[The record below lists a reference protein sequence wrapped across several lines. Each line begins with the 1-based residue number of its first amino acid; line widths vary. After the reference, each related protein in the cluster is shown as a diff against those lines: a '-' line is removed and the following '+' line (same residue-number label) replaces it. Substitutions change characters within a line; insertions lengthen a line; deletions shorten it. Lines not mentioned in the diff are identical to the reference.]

1 MNDLPSQQT
10 ADGASII
17 AVNLQGEAVKI
28 PASAVGGGSSV
39 AVVDNL
45 NSNSST
51 SALSAKQGKAL
62 NTRVTALENGAI
74 TADATPTANSTNP
87 VQSGGVKTY
96 VDSKIGDINTI
107 LESVV

>member
-1 MNDLPSQQT
+1 MNDLPTAQS
-10 ADGASII
+10 ADGASVI
-17 AVNLQGEAVKI
+17 AVNSQGEAVKI
-28 PASAVGGGSSV
+28 PASAVGSSV

-45 NSNSST
+45 TSNSST
-51 SALSAKQGKAL
+51 SALSAKQGKTL

-74 TADATPTANSTNP
+74 TTDATPTAGSTNP

-107 LESVV
+107 LESL